1 MSAKAFV
8 AEQHC
13 FSPSLLHVSTY
24 YVTPLVLSF
33 STIDNSFWSVGV
45 CYKRAASC
53 ICFLPFPDAD
63 VRSINW
69 YLNHF
74 SGGEDRGQSSTRLLH
89 FVISRS
95 HDALIRFE
103 SGGLCWVSPG
113 FSGLK
118 VFAAAAMTTTSSI
131 SRRLSSCVRSPP
143 RRRRPFH
150 RRDKP
155 IVALPHFSIYKH
167 CFVYKL
173 WFESVEFATWSV
185 IWRGLFNIYCVGW
198 ERYLYRFIFG
208 NGQLLTFACSRLAD
222 LGDYFFTSSDMIG
235 I

>member
-103 SGGLCWVSPG
+103 SGGLCLVSPG
-113 FSGLK
+113 WRF
-118 VFAAAAMTTTSSI
+118 
-131 SRRLSSCVRSPP
+131 SPP
-143 RRRRPFH
+143 PPWRPP
-150 RRDKP
+150 RP
-155 IVALPHFSIYKH
+155 SVADCRVASDPL
-167 CFVYKL
+167 
-173 WFESVEFATWSV
+173 
-185 IWRGLFNIYCVGW
+185 
-198 ERYLYRFIFG
+198 
-208 NGQLLTFACSRLAD
+208 
-222 LGDYFFTSSDMIG
+222 LGDVAPSTGETSPESPSRTFPFINIASYTNFDSRALNLLRDRWYGEDYLIFIVSGGKGTYIDSFLGMG
-235 I
+235 NCLHSLVHG